1 MDKKLPKFVGTINI
15 PGDKSISHRALII
28 GSQATG
34 IVKVSNLLE
43 SADVFSTMN
52 ALRKFGVH
60 IIKRGKDYHVY
71 GLVVGGLREYN
82 GTINCGNSGTT
93 ARLMMGLLS
102 TYPITINFIGDK
114 SLSKRPMA
122 RVINLLKEFGANA
135 LPENKNTMPFK
146 FLGSYVGLQNDQK
159 LNVPSAQL
167 KSAWCL
173 AALNTKGISTLEER
187 FETRDHTEI
196 MLKYLNANIKVK
208 KSKNKKIISIFGK
221 TPIDAKDISVPGDI
235 SSAAFMIILALI
247 SKNSNVTIKNVLL
260 NPTRTGI
267 LDVLKKMKAKI
278 KIKNKKTV
286 CGEIVGDIE
295 AKSSNLKATIV
306 PEKMAPRLIDEYPI
320 LFIAACFAKGTSN
333 FKGIEELRVKESD
346 RIKSMEDGLK
356 PLGVKVSSTK
366 SSVKITGT
374 NSFKLELLASI
385 SPTTSPQIIF
395 LFLIVILAFIFFNTS
410 KIPVRVGFN
419 KTFLI
424 VTVEFLEIR
433 ERMIMKAADE
443 ISPGTEISFASIGVF
458 PNIEMIFLFL
468 DFLTLILAFK
478 YLSMISV

>member
-34 IVKVSNLLE
+34 IVKISNLLE

-60 IIKRGKDYHVY
+60 IVKRGKDYHVY

-122 RVINLLKEFGANA
+122 RVINLLREFGANA

-146 FLGSYVGLQNDQK
+146 FLGSYVGLQNNQK

-247 SKNSNVTIKNVLL
+247 SKNSTVTIKNVLL

-278 KIKNKKTV
+278 TIKNKKII

-295 AKSSNLKATIV
+295 AKSSNLKATTV
-306 PEKMAPRLIDEYPI
+306 SEKMAPRLIDEYPI

-346 RIKSMEDGLK
+346 RIKSMEGGLK
-356 PLGVKVSSTK
+356 PLGVKINSTK
-366 SSVKITGT
+366 SSVKISGT
-374 NSFKLELLASI
+374 KSFKLNKKIKIDAKGDHRIAMSFYVLSQVLNKSFKI
-385 SPTTSPQIIF
+385 KDFNYVKTSFPSFTKTI
-395 LFLIVILAFIFFNTS
+395 NTL
-410 KIPVRVGFN
+410 KKN
-419 KTFLI
+419 
-424 VTVEFLEIR
+424 
-433 ERMIMKAADE
+433 
-443 ISPGTEISFASIGVF
+443 
-458 PNIEMIFLFL
+458 
-468 DFLTLILAFK
+468 
-478 YLSMISV
+478 

>member
-60 IIKRGKDYHVY
+60 IVKRGKDYHVY

-102 TYPITINFIGDK
+102 TYPITINFVGDK

-122 RVINLLKEFGANA
+122 RVINLLREFGANA

-247 SKNSNVTIKNVLL
+247 SKNSTVTIKNVLL

-286 CGEIVGDIE
+286 CGEVVGDIE
-295 AKSSNLKATIV
+295 AKSSNLKATTV
-306 PEKMAPRLIDEYPI
+306 SEKMAPRLIDEYPI
-320 LFIAACFAKGTSN
+320 LFIAACFAKGTSS

-346 RIKSMEDGLK
+346 RIKSMEGGLK
-356 PLGVKVSSTK
+356 PLGVKINSTK

-374 NSFKLELLASI
+374 NSFKLNKKIKIDAKGDHRIAMSFYVLSQVLNKSFKI
-385 SPTTSPQIIF
+385 KDFNYVKTSFPSF
-395 LFLIVILAFIFFNTS
+395 T
-410 KIPVRVGFN
+410 
-419 KTFLI
+419 KTINNL
-424 VTVEFLEIR
+424 
-433 ERMIMKAADE
+433 KK
-443 ISPGTEISFASIGVF
+443 
-458 PNIEMIFLFL
+458 N
-468 DFLTLILAFK
+468 
-478 YLSMISV
+478 

>member
-60 IIKRGKDYHVY
+60 IVKRGKDYHVY

-102 TYPITINFIGDK
+102 TYPITINFMGDK

-122 RVINLLKEFGANA
+122 RVINLLREFGANA

-247 SKNSNVTIKNVLL
+247 SKNSKVTIKNVLL

-295 AKSSNLKATIV
+295 AKSSNLKATTV

-346 RIKSMEDGLK
+346 RIKSMEGGLK
-356 PLGVKVSSTK
+356 PLGVKINSTK

-374 NSFKLELLASI
+374 NSFKLNKKIKIDAKGDHRIAMSFYVLSQVLNKSFKI
-385 SPTTSPQIIF
+385 KDFNYVKTSFPSFTKTI
-395 LFLIVILAFIFFNTS
+395 NTL
-410 KIPVRVGFN
+410 KKN
-419 KTFLI
+419 
-424 VTVEFLEIR
+424 
-433 ERMIMKAADE
+433 
-443 ISPGTEISFASIGVF
+443 
-458 PNIEMIFLFL
+458 
-468 DFLTLILAFK
+468 
-478 YLSMISV
+478 

>member
-1 MDKKLPKFVGTINI
+1 MDKKLPKFIGTINI

-60 IIKRGKDYHVY
+60 ITKRGKDYHVY

-122 RVINLLKEFGANA
+122 RVINILREFGANI

-173 AALNTKGISTLEER
+173 SALNTKGISTLEER

-247 SKNSNVTIKNVLL
+247 SKNSTVMIKNVLL
-260 NPTRTGI
+260 NPTRTGV

-278 KIKNKKTV
+278 TIKNKKTI

-295 AKSSNLKATIV
+295 AKSSNLKATV
-306 PEKMAPRLIDEYPI
+306 VSEKMAPRLIDEYPI

-356 PLGVKVSSTK
+356 PLGVKISTTK
-366 SSVKITGT
+366 STAKITGT
-374 NSFKLELLASI
+374 NSFKLNKQIKIDAKGDHRIAMSFYVLSQVLNKSFKI
-385 SPTTSPQIIF
+385 KDFNYVKTSFPSF
-395 LFLIVILAFIFFNTS
+395 T
-410 KIPVRVGFN
+410 
-419 KTFLI
+419 KTINQL
-424 VTVEFLEIR
+424 
-433 ERMIMKAADE
+433 KK
-443 ISPGTEISFASIGVF
+443 
-458 PNIEMIFLFL
+458 N
-468 DFLTLILAFK
+468 
-478 YLSMISV
+478 

>member
-60 IIKRGKDYHVY
+60 IVKRGKDYHVY

-122 RVINLLKEFGANA
+122 RVINLLREFGANA

-247 SKNSNVTIKNVLL
+247 SKNSTVTIKNVLL

-278 KIKNKKTV
+278 TIKNKKII
-286 CGEIVGDIE
+286 CGEVVGDIE
-295 AKSSNLKATIV
+295 AKSSNLKATTV
-306 PEKMAPRLIDEYPI
+306 SEKMAPRLIDEYPI

-346 RIKSMEDGLK
+346 RIKSMEGGLK
-356 PLGVKVSSTK
+356 PLGVKINSTK

-374 NSFKLELLASI
+374 NSFKLNKKIKIDAKGDHRIAMSFYVLSQVLNKSFKI
-385 SPTTSPQIIF
+385 KDFNYVKTSFPSFTKTI
-395 LFLIVILAFIFFNTS
+395 NTL
-410 KIPVRVGFN
+410 KKN
-419 KTFLI
+419 
-424 VTVEFLEIR
+424 
-433 ERMIMKAADE
+433 
-443 ISPGTEISFASIGVF
+443 
-458 PNIEMIFLFL
+458 
-468 DFLTLILAFK
+468 
-478 YLSMISV
+478 

>member
-60 IIKRGKDYHVY
+60 IVKRGKDYHVY

-102 TYPITINFIGDK
+102 TYPITINFVGDK

-122 RVINLLKEFGANA
+122 RVINLLREFGANA

-146 FLGSYVGLQNDQK
+146 FLGSYVGLQNNQK

-247 SKNSNVTIKNVLL
+247 SKNSTVTIKNVLL

-295 AKSSNLKATIV
+295 AKNSNLKATTV
-306 PEKMAPRLIDEYPI
+306 SEKMAPRLIDEYPI
-320 LFIAACFAKGTSN
+320 LFIAACFAKGTSS

-346 RIKSMEDGLK
+346 RIKSMEGGLK
-356 PLGVKVSSTK
+356 PLGVKINSTK

-374 NSFKLELLASI
+374 NSFKLNKKIKIDAKGDHRIAMSFYVLSQVLNKSFKI
-385 SPTTSPQIIF
+385 KDFNYVKTSFPSFTKTI
-395 LFLIVILAFIFFNTS
+395 NTL
-410 KIPVRVGFN
+410 KKN
-419 KTFLI
+419 
-424 VTVEFLEIR
+424 
-433 ERMIMKAADE
+433 
-443 ISPGTEISFASIGVF
+443 
-458 PNIEMIFLFL
+458 
-468 DFLTLILAFK
+468 
-478 YLSMISV
+478 

>member
-1 MDKKLPKFVGTINI
+1 MDKKLPKFVGTTNI

-34 IVKVSNLLE
+34 IVKVTNLLE

-60 IIKRGKDYHVY
+60 IIKRGKDYYVY

-82 GTINCGNSGTT
+82 GTIDCGNSGTT

-102 TYPITINFIGDK
+102 TYPITINFTGDK

-122 RVINLLKEFGANA
+122 RVINLLREFGANA

-159 LNVPSAQL
+159 LTVPSAQL

-247 SKNSNVTIKNVLL
+247 SKNSKVTIKNVLL

-278 KIKNKKTV
+278 KIKNKKTI
-286 CGEIVGDIE
+286 CGELVGDIE
-295 AKSSNLKATIV
+295 VKSSNLKAITV

-320 LFIAACFAKGTSN
+320 LFIAACFAKGTSKFN
-333 FKGIEELRVKESD
+333 GIEELRVKESD

-356 PLGVKVSSTK
+356 PLGVKISSTK
-366 SSVKITGT
+366 SSVKITGS
-374 NSFKLELLASI
+374 NSFKLNQKIKIDAKGDHRIAMSFYVLSQVLNKPFKI
-385 SPTTSPQIIF
+385 KDFNYVKTSFPSF
-395 LFLIVILAFIFFNTS
+395 T
-410 KIPVRVGFN
+410 
-419 KTFLI
+419 KTINQL
-424 VTVEFLEIR
+424 
-433 ERMIMKAADE
+433 KK
-443 ISPGTEISFASIGVF
+443 
-458 PNIEMIFLFL
+458 N
-468 DFLTLILAFK
+468 
-478 YLSMISV
+478 

>member
-247 SKNSNVTIKNVLL
+247 SKNSKVTIKNVLL

-295 AKSSNLKATIV
+295 AKSSNLKATTV

-374 NSFKLELLASI
+374 NSFKLNKKIKIDAKGDHRIAMSFYVLSQVLNKSFKI
-385 SPTTSPQIIF
+385 KDFNYVKTSFPSFTKTI
-395 LFLIVILAFIFFNTS
+395 
-410 KIPVRVGFN
+410 N
-419 KTFLI
+419 KL
-424 VTVEFLEIR
+424 
-433 ERMIMKAADE
+433 KK
-443 ISPGTEISFASIGVF
+443 
-458 PNIEMIFLFL
+458 N
-468 DFLTLILAFK
+468 
-478 YLSMISV
+478 

>member
-1 MDKKLPKFVGTINI
+1 MDKKLPKFIGTINI

-60 IIKRGKDYHVY
+60 ITKRGKDYHVY

-122 RVINLLKEFGANA
+122 RVINLLREFGANA

-247 SKNSNVTIKNVLL
+247 SKNSTVMIKNVLL

-278 KIKNKKTV
+278 KIKNKKTI
-286 CGEIVGDIE
+286 CGEVVGDIE
-295 AKSSNLKATIV
+295 AKSSNLKATVV

-356 PLGVKVSSTK
+356 PLGVKISSTK
-366 SSVKITGT
+366 SSAKITGT
-374 NSFKLELLASI
+374 NSFKLNKQIKIDAKGDHRIAMSFYVLSQVLNKSFKI
-385 SPTTSPQIIF
+385 KDFNYVKTSFPSF
-395 LFLIVILAFIFFNTS
+395 T
-410 KIPVRVGFN
+410 
-419 KTFLI
+419 KTINQL
-424 VTVEFLEIR
+424 
-433 ERMIMKAADE
+433 KK
-443 ISPGTEISFASIGVF
+443 
-458 PNIEMIFLFL
+458 N
-468 DFLTLILAFK
+468 
-478 YLSMISV
+478 

>member
-34 IVKVSNLLE
+34 IVKVTNLLE

-52 ALRKFGVH
+52 ALRKFGVD
-60 IIKRGKDYHVY
+60 IIKRGKDYYVY
-71 GLVVGGLREYN
+71 GLVVGGLKEYN

-93 ARLMMGLLS
+93 ARLLMGLLS
-102 TYPITINFIGDK
+102 TYPITINFTGDK
-114 SLSKRPMA
+114 SLSKRPMG
-122 RVINLLKEFGANA
+122 RVINLLREFGANA

-247 SKNSNVTIKNVLL
+247 SKNSKVIIKNVLL

-278 KIKNKKTV
+278 KIKNKKII
-286 CGEIVGDIE
+286 CGELVGDIE
-295 AKSSNLKATIV
+295 AKSSNLKAAIV

-320 LFIAACFAKGTSN
+320 LFIAACFAKGTSQ

-346 RIKSMEDGLK
+346 RIQSMELGLK
-356 PLGVKVSSTK
+356 PLGVKISSTK
-366 SSVKITGT
+366 NSVKINGT
-374 NSFKLELLASI
+374 NSFKLNKKIKIDAKGDHRIAMSFYILSQVLNKPFKI
-385 SPTTSPQIIF
+385 KDFNYVKTSFPSFTKTI
-395 LFLIVILAFIFFNTS
+395 
-410 KIPVRVGFN
+410 N
-419 KTFLI
+419 KL
-424 VTVEFLEIR
+424 
-433 ERMIMKAADE
+433 KK
-443 ISPGTEISFASIGVF
+443 
-458 PNIEMIFLFL
+458 N
-468 DFLTLILAFK
+468 
-478 YLSMISV
+478 

>member
-1 MDKKLPKFVGTINI
+1 MDKKLPKFIGTINI

-43 SADVFSTMN
+43 SEDVFSTMN

-60 IIKRGKDYHVY
+60 ITKRGKDYHVY

-122 RVINLLKEFGANA
+122 RVINLLREFGANA

-187 FETRDHTEI
+187 YETRDHTEI

-247 SKNSNVTIKNVLL
+247 SKNSTVTIKNVLL
-260 NPTRTGI
+260 NPTRTGV

-278 KIKNKKTV
+278 KIKNKKTI
-286 CGEIVGDIE
+286 CGEVVGDIE
-295 AKSSNLKATIV
+295 ARSSNLKATTV

-320 LFIAACFAKGTSN
+320 LFIAACFAKGTSKFN
-333 FKGIEELRVKESD
+333 GIEELRLKESD

-356 PLGVKVSSTK
+356 PLGVKISSTK
-366 SSVKITGT
+366 SSVKITGS
-374 NSFKLELLASI
+374 NSFKLNQKIKIDAKGDHRIAMSFYILSQVLNKPFKI
-385 SPTTSPQIIF
+385 KDFNYVKTSFPSF
-395 LFLIVILAFIFFNTS
+395 T
-410 KIPVRVGFN
+410 
-419 KTFLI
+419 KTINQL
-424 VTVEFLEIR
+424 
-433 ERMIMKAADE
+433 KK
-443 ISPGTEISFASIGVF
+443 
-458 PNIEMIFLFL
+458 N
-468 DFLTLILAFK
+468 
-478 YLSMISV
+478 

>member
-247 SKNSNVTIKNVLL
+247 SKNSKVTIKNVLL

-356 PLGVKVSSTK
+356 PLGVKVSATK

-374 NSFKLELLASI
+374 NSFKLNKKIKIDAKGDHRIAMSFYVLSQVLNKSFKI
-385 SPTTSPQIIF
+385 KDFNYVKTSFPSFTKTI
-395 LFLIVILAFIFFNTS
+395 NTL
-410 KIPVRVGFN
+410 KKN
-419 KTFLI
+419 
-424 VTVEFLEIR
+424 
-433 ERMIMKAADE
+433 
-443 ISPGTEISFASIGVF
+443 
-458 PNIEMIFLFL
+458 
-468 DFLTLILAFK
+468 
-478 YLSMISV
+478 

>member
-1 MDKKLPKFVGTINI
+1 MDKKLPKFIGTINI

-60 IIKRGKDYHVY
+60 ITKRGKDYQVY
-71 GLVVGGLREYN
+71 GLVVGGLRKYN

-122 RVINLLKEFGANA
+122 RVINLLREFGANA

-247 SKNSNVTIKNVLL
+247 SKNSTVTIKNVLL

-278 KIKNKKTV
+278 TIKNKKTI
-286 CGEIVGDIE
+286 CGEVVGDIE
-295 AKSSNLKATIV
+295 AKSSNLKATV
-306 PEKMAPRLIDEYPI
+306 VSEKMAPRLIDEYPI

-356 PLGVKVSSTK
+356 PLGVKISSTK
-366 SSVKITGT
+366 SSVKITGI
-374 NSFKLELLASI
+374 NSFKLNKQIKIDAKGDHRIAMSFYVLSQVLNKSFKI
-385 SPTTSPQIIF
+385 KDFNYVKTSFPSF
-395 LFLIVILAFIFFNTS
+395 T
-410 KIPVRVGFN
+410 
-419 KTFLI
+419 KTINQL
-424 VTVEFLEIR
+424 
-433 ERMIMKAADE
+433 KK
-443 ISPGTEISFASIGVF
+443 
-458 PNIEMIFLFL
+458 N
-468 DFLTLILAFK
+468 
-478 YLSMISV
+478 

>member
-1 MDKKLPKFVGTINI
+1 MDKKLPKFIGTINI

-60 IIKRGKDYHVY
+60 ITKRGKDYHVY

-122 RVINLLKEFGANA
+122 RVINLLREFGANA

-247 SKNSNVTIKNVLL
+247 SKNSTVTIKNVLL
-260 NPTRTGI
+260 NPTRTGV

-295 AKSSNLKATIV
+295 AKSSNLKATTV
-306 PEKMAPRLIDEYPI
+306 SEKMAPRLIDEYPI

-356 PLGVKVSSTK
+356 PLGVKISSTK
-366 SSVKITGT
+366 SSAKITGT
-374 NSFKLELLASI
+374 NSFKLNKQIKIDAKGDHRIAMSFYVLSQVLNKPFKI
-385 SPTTSPQIIF
+385 KDFNYVKTSFPSF
-395 LFLIVILAFIFFNTS
+395 T
-410 KIPVRVGFN
+410 
-419 KTFLI
+419 KTINQL
-424 VTVEFLEIR
+424 
-433 ERMIMKAADE
+433 KK
-443 ISPGTEISFASIGVF
+443 
-458 PNIEMIFLFL
+458 N
-468 DFLTLILAFK
+468 
-478 YLSMISV
+478 

>member
-122 RVINLLKEFGANA
+122 RVINLLREFGANA

-146 FLGSYVGLQNDQK
+146 FLGSYVGLQNNQK
-159 LNVPSAQL
+159 LNIPSAQL

-247 SKNSNVTIKNVLL
+247 SKNSTVTIKNVLL

-278 KIKNKKTV
+278 KIKNKKII

-295 AKSSNLKATIV
+295 AKSSNLKATTV
-306 PEKMAPRLIDEYPI
+306 SEKMAPRLIDEYPI

-346 RIKSMEDGLK
+346 RIKSMEGGLK
-356 PLGVKVSSTK
+356 PLGVKISSTK

-374 NSFKLELLASI
+374 NSFKLNKKIKIDAKGDHRIAMSFYVLSQVLNKSFKI
-385 SPTTSPQIIF
+385 KDFNYVKTSFPSFTKTI
-395 LFLIVILAFIFFNTS
+395 
-410 KIPVRVGFN
+410 N
-419 KTFLI
+419 KL
-424 VTVEFLEIR
+424 
-433 ERMIMKAADE
+433 KK
-443 ISPGTEISFASIGVF
+443 
-458 PNIEMIFLFL
+458 N
-468 DFLTLILAFK
+468 
-478 YLSMISV
+478 

>member
-1 MDKKLPKFVGTINI
+1 LPKFIGTINI

-60 IIKRGKDYHVY
+60 ITKRGKDYHVY

-196 MLKYLNANIKVK
+196 MLKYLNANIRVK

-247 SKNSNVTIKNVLL
+247 SKNSTVTIKNVLL

-278 KIKNKKTV
+278 TIKNKKNI
-286 CGEIVGDIE
+286 CGEVVGDIE
-295 AKSSNLKATIV
+295 AKSSNLKATV
-306 PEKMAPRLIDEYPI
+306 VSEKMAPRLIDEYPI

-356 PLGVKVSSTK
+356 PLGVKISSTK

-374 NSFKLELLASI
+374 NSFKLNKKIKIDAKGDHRIAMSFYVLSQVLNKSFKI
-385 SPTTSPQIIF
+385 KDFNYVKTSFPSF
-395 LFLIVILAFIFFNTS
+395 T
-410 KIPVRVGFN
+410 
-419 KTFLI
+419 KTINQL
-424 VTVEFLEIR
+424 
-433 ERMIMKAADE
+433 KK
-443 ISPGTEISFASIGVF
+443 
-458 PNIEMIFLFL
+458 N
-468 DFLTLILAFK
+468 
-478 YLSMISV
+478 

>member
-196 MLKYLNANIKVK
+196 MLKYLNAYIKVK

-356 PLGVKVSSTK
+356 SLGVKVSSTK

-374 NSFKLELLASI
+374 NSFKLNKKIKIDANGDHRIAMSFYVLSQVLNKSFKI
-385 SPTTSPQIIF
+385 KDFNYVKTSFPSFTKTI
-395 LFLIVILAFIFFNTS
+395 NTL
-410 KIPVRVGFN
+410 KKN
-419 KTFLI
+419 
-424 VTVEFLEIR
+424 
-433 ERMIMKAADE
+433 
-443 ISPGTEISFASIGVF
+443 
-458 PNIEMIFLFL
+458 
-468 DFLTLILAFK
+468 
-478 YLSMISV
+478 

>member
-374 NSFKLELLASI
+374 NSFKLNKKIKIDAKGDHRIAMSFYVLSQVLNKSFKI
-385 SPTTSPQIIF
+385 KDFNYVKTSFPSFTKTI
-395 LFLIVILAFIFFNTS
+395 NTL
-410 KIPVRVGFN
+410 KKN
-419 KTFLI
+419 
-424 VTVEFLEIR
+424 
-433 ERMIMKAADE
+433 
-443 ISPGTEISFASIGVF
+443 
-458 PNIEMIFLFL
+458 
-468 DFLTLILAFK
+468 
-478 YLSMISV
+478 

>member
-122 RVINLLKEFGANA
+122 RVINLLREFGANA

-247 SKNSNVTIKNVLL
+247 SKNSKVTIKNVLL

-295 AKSSNLKATIV
+295 AKSSNLKATTV

-374 NSFKLELLASI
+374 NSFKL
-385 SPTTSPQIIF
+385 
-395 LFLIVILAFIFFNTS
+395 NK
-410 KIPVRVGFN
+410 KIKIDAKGDHRIAMSFYVLSQVLN
-419 KTFLI
+419 K
-424 VTVEFLEIR
+424 
-433 ERMIMKAADE
+433 
-443 ISPGTEISFASIGVF
+443 
-458 PNIEMIFLFL
+458 
-468 DFLTLILAFK
+468 AFK
-478 YLSMISV
+478 IKDFNYVKTSFPSFTKTINTLKKN

>member
-34 IVKVSNLLE
+34 IVKISNLLE

-247 SKNSNVTIKNVLL
+247 SKNSKVTIKNVLL

-295 AKSSNLKATIV
+295 AKSSNLKATTV

-374 NSFKLELLASI
+374 NSFKLNKKIKIDAKGDHRIAMSFYVLSLVLNKSFKI
-385 SPTTSPQIIF
+385 KDFNYVKTSFPIF
-395 LFLIVILAFIFFNTS
+395 TKTINTL
-410 KIPVRVGFN
+410 KKN
-419 KTFLI
+419 
-424 VTVEFLEIR
+424 
-433 ERMIMKAADE
+433 
-443 ISPGTEISFASIGVF
+443 
-458 PNIEMIFLFL
+458 
-468 DFLTLILAFK
+468 
-478 YLSMISV
+478 

>member
-34 IVKVSNLLE
+34 IVKVTNLLE

-60 IIKRGKDYHVY
+60 IVKRGKDYYVY

-122 RVINLLKEFGANA
+122 RVINLLREFGANA

-196 MLKYLNANIKVK
+196 MLKYLGANIKVK

-247 SKNSNVTIKNVLL
+247 SKNSKVIVRNVLL

-278 KIKNKKTV
+278 KIKNKKTI
-286 CGEIVGDIE
+286 CGEVVGDIE
-295 AKSSNLKATIV
+295 AKNSNLKATTV

-320 LFIAACFAKGTSN
+320 LFIAACFAKGTSIFN
-333 FKGIEELRVKESD
+333 GIEELRVKESD

-356 PLGVKVSSTK
+356 PLGVKISSTK

-374 NSFKLELLASI
+374 NSFKLNKKIKIDAKGDHRIAMSFYVLSQVLNKSFKI
-385 SPTTSPQIIF
+385 KDFNYVKTSFPSFTKTI
-395 LFLIVILAFIFFNTS
+395 NTL
-410 KIPVRVGFN
+410 KKN
-419 KTFLI
+419 
-424 VTVEFLEIR
+424 
-433 ERMIMKAADE
+433 
-443 ISPGTEISFASIGVF
+443 
-458 PNIEMIFLFL
+458 
-468 DFLTLILAFK
+468 
-478 YLSMISV
+478 

>member
-1 MDKKLPKFVGTINI
+1 MDKKLPKFIGTINI

-60 IIKRGKDYHVY
+60 ITKRGKNYQVY
-71 GLVVGGLREYN
+71 GLVVGGLRKYN

-122 RVINLLKEFGANA
+122 RVINLLREFGANA

-247 SKNSNVTIKNVLL
+247 SKNSTVTIKNVLL

-278 KIKNKKTV
+278 TIKNKKTI
-286 CGEIVGDIE
+286 CGEVVGDIE
-295 AKSSNLKATIV
+295 AKSSNLKATV
-306 PEKMAPRLIDEYPI
+306 VSEKMAPRLIDEYPI

-356 PLGVKVSSTK
+356 PLGVKISSTK
-366 SSVKITGT
+366 NSAKITGT
-374 NSFKLELLASI
+374 NSFKLNKQIKIDAKGDHRIAMSFYVLSQVLNKSFKI
-385 SPTTSPQIIF
+385 KDFNYVKTSFPSF
-395 LFLIVILAFIFFNTS
+395 T
-410 KIPVRVGFN
+410 
-419 KTFLI
+419 KTINQL
-424 VTVEFLEIR
+424 
-433 ERMIMKAADE
+433 KK
-443 ISPGTEISFASIGVF
+443 
-458 PNIEMIFLFL
+458 N
-468 DFLTLILAFK
+468 
-478 YLSMISV
+478 

>member
-1 MDKKLPKFVGTINI
+1 MDKKLPKFIGTINI

-60 IIKRGKDYHVY
+60 ITKRGKDYHVY

-122 RVINLLKEFGANA
+122 RVINILREFGANI

-247 SKNSNVTIKNVLL
+247 SKNSTVTIKNVLL

-278 KIKNKKTV
+278 TIKNKKTI

-295 AKSSNLKATIV
+295 AKSSNLKATV
-306 PEKMAPRLIDEYPI
+306 VSEKMAPRLIDEYPI

-356 PLGVKVSSTK
+356 PLGVKISSTK
-366 SSVKITGT
+366 STAKITGT
-374 NSFKLELLASI
+374 NSFKLNKQIKIDAKGDHRIAMSFYVLSQVLNKSFKI
-385 SPTTSPQIIF
+385 KDFNYVKTSFPSF
-395 LFLIVILAFIFFNTS
+395 T
-410 KIPVRVGFN
+410 
-419 KTFLI
+419 KTINQL
-424 VTVEFLEIR
+424 
-433 ERMIMKAADE
+433 KK
-443 ISPGTEISFASIGVF
+443 
-458 PNIEMIFLFL
+458 N
-468 DFLTLILAFK
+468 
-478 YLSMISV
+478 

>member
-1 MDKKLPKFVGTINI
+1 MDKKLPKFIGTINI

-60 IIKRGKDYHVY
+60 ITKRGKDYHVY

-122 RVINLLKEFGANA
+122 RVINLLREFGANA

-247 SKNSNVTIKNVLL
+247 SKNSTVTIKNVLL
-260 NPTRTGI
+260 NPTRTGV

-278 KIKNKKTV
+278 KIKNKKTI
-286 CGEIVGDIE
+286 CGEVVGDIE
-295 AKSSNLKATIV
+295 AKSSNLKATV
-306 PEKMAPRLIDEYPI
+306 VSEKMAPRLIDEYPI

-356 PLGVKVSSTK
+356 PLGVKISSTK
-366 SSVKITGT
+366 SSAKITGT
-374 NSFKLELLASI
+374 NSFKLNKQIKIDAKGDHRIAMSFYVLSQVLNKSFKI
-385 SPTTSPQIIF
+385 KDFNYVKTSFPSF
-395 LFLIVILAFIFFNTS
+395 T
-410 KIPVRVGFN
+410 
-419 KTFLI
+419 KTINQL
-424 VTVEFLEIR
+424 
-433 ERMIMKAADE
+433 KK
-443 ISPGTEISFASIGVF
+443 
-458 PNIEMIFLFL
+458 N
-468 DFLTLILAFK
+468 
-478 YLSMISV
+478 

>member
-1 MDKKLPKFVGTINI
+1 MDNKLPKFVGTINI
-15 PGDKSISHRALII
+15 PGDKSISHRALIL

-34 IVKVSNLLE
+34 IVKVKNLLE

-52 ALRKFGVH
+52 ALRKFGVD
-60 IIKRGKDYHVY
+60 IIKRGKDYYVY
-71 GLVVGGLREYN
+71 GLVVGGLKEYN

-93 ARLMMGLLS
+93 ARLLMGLLS
-102 TYPITINFIGDK
+102 TYPITINFTGDK
-114 SLSKRPMA
+114 SLSKRPMG
-122 RVINLLKEFGANA
+122 RVINLLREFGANA

-247 SKNSNVTIKNVLL
+247 SKNSKVVIKNVLL

-267 LDVLKKMKAKI
+267 LDMLKKMKAKI
-278 KIKNKKTV
+278 KIKNKKII
-286 CGEIVGDIE
+286 CGELVGDIE
-295 AKSSNLKATIV
+295 AKSSNLKAAIV

-320 LFIAACFAKGTSN
+320 LFIAACFAKGSSQ

-346 RIKSMEDGLK
+346 RIQSMELGLK
-356 PLGVKVSSTK
+356 PLGVKISSTK
-366 SSVKITGT
+366 NSVKITGT
-374 NSFKLELLASI
+374 NSFKLNKKIKIDAKGDHRIAMSFYILSQVLNKPFKI
-385 SPTTSPQIIF
+385 KDFNYVKTSFPSFTKTI
-395 LFLIVILAFIFFNTS
+395 
-410 KIPVRVGFN
+410 N
-419 KTFLI
+419 KL
-424 VTVEFLEIR
+424 
-433 ERMIMKAADE
+433 KK
-443 ISPGTEISFASIGVF
+443 
-458 PNIEMIFLFL
+458 N
-468 DFLTLILAFK
+468 
-478 YLSMISV
+478 

>member
-34 IVKVSNLLE
+34 IVKVTNLLE

-52 ALRKFGVH
+52 ALRKFGVD
-60 IIKRGKDYHVY
+60 IIKRGKDYYVY
-71 GLVVGGLREYN
+71 GLVVGGLKEYN

-93 ARLMMGLLS
+93 ARLLMGLLS
-102 TYPITINFIGDK
+102 TYPITINFTGDK
-114 SLSKRPMA
+114 SLSKRPMG
-122 RVINLLKEFGANA
+122 RVINLLREFGANA

-247 SKNSNVTIKNVLL
+247 SKNSKVIIKNVLL

-278 KIKNKKTV
+278 KIKNKKII
-286 CGEIVGDIE
+286 CGEVVGDIE
-295 AKSSNLKATIV
+295 AKSSNLKAAIV

-320 LFIAACFAKGTSN
+320 LFIAACFAKGTSQ

-346 RIKSMEDGLK
+346 RIQSMELGLK
-356 PLGVKVSSTK
+356 PLGVKISSTK
-366 SSVKITGT
+366 NSVKITGT
-374 NSFKLELLASI
+374 NSFKLNKKIKIDAKGDHRIAMSFYILSQVLNKPFKI
-385 SPTTSPQIIF
+385 KDFNYVKTSFPSFTKTI
-395 LFLIVILAFIFFNTS
+395 
-410 KIPVRVGFN
+410 N
-419 KTFLI
+419 KL
-424 VTVEFLEIR
+424 
-433 ERMIMKAADE
+433 KK
-443 ISPGTEISFASIGVF
+443 
-458 PNIEMIFLFL
+458 N
-468 DFLTLILAFK
+468 
-478 YLSMISV
+478 

>member
-34 IVKVSNLLE
+34 IVKVTNLLE

-60 IIKRGKDYHVY
+60 IIKRGKDYYVY

-82 GTINCGNSGTT
+82 GTIDCGNSGTT

-102 TYPITINFIGDK
+102 TYPITINFTGDK

-122 RVINLLKEFGANA
+122 RVINLLREFGANA

-159 LNVPSAQL
+159 LTVPSAQL

-247 SKNSNVTIKNVLL
+247 SKNSKVIIKNVLL

-278 KIKNKKTV
+278 KIKNKKTI
-286 CGEIVGDIE
+286 CGEVVGDIE
-295 AKSSNLKATIV
+295 VKSSNLKATTV

-320 LFIAACFAKGTSN
+320 LFIAACFAKGTSKFN
-333 FKGIEELRVKESD
+333 GIEELRVKESD

-356 PLGVKVSSTK
+356 PLGVKISSTK
-366 SSVKITGT
+366 SSVKITGS
-374 NSFKLELLASI
+374 NSFKLNQKIKIDAKGDHRIAMSFYVLSQVLNKPFKI
-385 SPTTSPQIIF
+385 KDFNYVKTSFPSF
-395 LFLIVILAFIFFNTS
+395 T
-410 KIPVRVGFN
+410 
-419 KTFLI
+419 KTINQL
-424 VTVEFLEIR
+424 
-433 ERMIMKAADE
+433 KK
-443 ISPGTEISFASIGVF
+443 
-458 PNIEMIFLFL
+458 N
-468 DFLTLILAFK
+468 
-478 YLSMISV
+478 

>member
-34 IVKVSNLLE
+34 IVKVTNLLE

-52 ALRKFGVH
+52 ALRKFGVD
-60 IIKRGKDYHVY
+60 IIKRGKDYYVY
-71 GLVVGGLREYN
+71 GLVVGGLKEYN

-93 ARLMMGLLS
+93 ARLLMGLFS
-102 TYPITINFIGDK
+102 TYPITINFTGDK
-114 SLSKRPMA
+114 SLSKRPMG
-122 RVINLLKEFGANA
+122 RVINLLREFGANA

-247 SKNSNVTIKNVLL
+247 SKNSKVIIKNVLL

-278 KIKNKKTV
+278 KIKNKKTI
-286 CGEIVGDIE
+286 CGEVVGDIE
-295 AKSSNLKATIV
+295 AKSSNLKAAIV

-320 LFIAACFAKGTSN
+320 LFIAACFAKGTSH

-346 RIKSMEDGLK
+346 RIQSMELGLK
-356 PLGVKVSSTK
+356 PLGVKISSTK
-366 SSVKITGT
+366 NSVKITGT
-374 NSFKLELLASI
+374 NSFKLNKKIKIDAKGDHRIAMSFYILSQVLNKPFKI
-385 SPTTSPQIIF
+385 KDFNYVKTSFPSFTKTI
-395 LFLIVILAFIFFNTS
+395 
-410 KIPVRVGFN
+410 N
-419 KTFLI
+419 KL
-424 VTVEFLEIR
+424 
-433 ERMIMKAADE
+433 KK
-443 ISPGTEISFASIGVF
+443 
-458 PNIEMIFLFL
+458 N
-468 DFLTLILAFK
+468 
-478 YLSMISV
+478 

>member
-247 SKNSNVTIKNVLL
+247 SKNSKVTIKNVLL

-366 SSVKITGT
+366 SSVKITGA
-374 NSFKLELLASI
+374 NSFKLNKKIKIDAKGDHRIAMSFYVLSQVLNKSFKI
-385 SPTTSPQIIF
+385 KDFNYVKTSFPSFTKTI
-395 LFLIVILAFIFFNTS
+395 NTL
-410 KIPVRVGFN
+410 KKN
-419 KTFLI
+419 
-424 VTVEFLEIR
+424 
-433 ERMIMKAADE
+433 
-443 ISPGTEISFASIGVF
+443 
-458 PNIEMIFLFL
+458 
-468 DFLTLILAFK
+468 
-478 YLSMISV
+478 

>member
-1 MDKKLPKFVGTINI
+1 MDKKLPKFVGTTNI

-34 IVKVSNLLE
+34 IVKVTNLLE

-60 IIKRGKDYHVY
+60 IIKRGKDYYVY

-82 GTINCGNSGTT
+82 GTIDCGNSGTT

-102 TYPITINFIGDK
+102 TYPITINFTGDK

-122 RVINLLKEFGANA
+122 RVINLLREFGANA

-159 LNVPSAQL
+159 LTVPSAQL

-247 SKNSNVTIKNVLL
+247 SKNSKVTIKNVLL

-278 KIKNKKTV
+278 KIKNKKTI
-286 CGEIVGDIE
+286 CGEVVGDIE
-295 AKSSNLKATIV
+295 ARSSNLKATTV

-320 LFIAACFAKGTSN
+320 LFIAACFAKGISKFN
-333 FKGIEELRVKESD
+333 GIEELRVKESD

-356 PLGVKVSSTK
+356 PLGVKISSTK
-366 SSVKITGT
+366 SSVKITGS
-374 NSFKLELLASI
+374 NSFKLNQKIKIDAKGDHRIAMSFYVLSQVLNKPFKI
-385 SPTTSPQIIF
+385 KDFNYVKTSFPSF
-395 LFLIVILAFIFFNTS
+395 T
-410 KIPVRVGFN
+410 
-419 KTFLI
+419 KTINQL
-424 VTVEFLEIR
+424 
-433 ERMIMKAADE
+433 KK
-443 ISPGTEISFASIGVF
+443 
-458 PNIEMIFLFL
+458 N
-468 DFLTLILAFK
+468 
-478 YLSMISV
+478 

>member
-34 IVKVSNLLE
+34 IVKVTNLLE

-52 ALRKFGVH
+52 ALRKFGVD
-60 IIKRGKDYHVY
+60 IIKRGKDYYVY
-71 GLVVGGLREYN
+71 GLVVGGLKEYN

-93 ARLMMGLLS
+93 ARLLMGLLS
-102 TYPITINFIGDK
+102 TYPITINFTGDK
-114 SLSKRPMA
+114 SLSKRPMG
-122 RVINLLKEFGANA
+122 RVINLLREFGANA

-196 MLKYLNANIKVK
+196 MLKYLNANIKIK

-247 SKNSNVTIKNVLL
+247 SKNSKVIIKNVLL

-278 KIKNKKTV
+278 KIKNKKII
-286 CGEIVGDIE
+286 CGELVGDIE
-295 AKSSNLKATIV
+295 AKSSNLKAAIV

-320 LFIAACFAKGTSN
+320 LFIAACFAKGTSQ

-346 RIKSMEDGLK
+346 RIQSMELGLK
-356 PLGVKVSSTK
+356 PLGVKISSTK
-366 SSVKITGT
+366 NSVKITGT
-374 NSFKLELLASI
+374 NSFKLNKKIKIDAKGDHRIAMSFYILSQVLNKPFKI
-385 SPTTSPQIIF
+385 KDFNYVKTSFPSFTKTI
-395 LFLIVILAFIFFNTS
+395 N
-410 KIPVRVGFN
+410 KIKKN
-419 KTFLI
+419 
-424 VTVEFLEIR
+424 
-433 ERMIMKAADE
+433 
-443 ISPGTEISFASIGVF
+443 
-458 PNIEMIFLFL
+458 
-468 DFLTLILAFK
+468 
-478 YLSMISV
+478 

>member
-1 MDKKLPKFVGTINI
+1 MDKKLPKFIGTINI

-60 IIKRGKDYHVY
+60 ITKRGKDYHVY

-122 RVINLLKEFGANA
+122 RVINLLREFGANA

-146 FLGSYVGLQNDQK
+146 FLGSYIGLQNDQK

-247 SKNSNVTIKNVLL
+247 SKNSTVTIKNVLL

-278 KIKNKKTV
+278 TIKNKKTI

-295 AKSSNLKATIV
+295 AKSSNLKATV
-306 PEKMAPRLIDEYPI
+306 VSEKMAPRLIDEYPI

-356 PLGVKVSSTK
+356 LLGVKISSTK
-366 SSVKITGT
+366 NSAKITGI
-374 NSFKLELLASI
+374 NSFKLNKKIKIDAKGDHRIAMSFYVLSQVLNKSFEI
-385 SPTTSPQIIF
+385 KDFNYVKTSFPSF
-395 LFLIVILAFIFFNTS
+395 T
-410 KIPVRVGFN
+410 
-419 KTFLI
+419 KTINQL
-424 VTVEFLEIR
+424 
-433 ERMIMKAADE
+433 KK
-443 ISPGTEISFASIGVF
+443 
-458 PNIEMIFLFL
+458 N
-468 DFLTLILAFK
+468 
-478 YLSMISV
+478 

>member
-122 RVINLLKEFGANA
+122 RVINLLREFGANA

-146 FLGSYVGLQNDQK
+146 FLGSYIGLQNDQK

-221 TPIDAKDISVPGDI
+221 TPIDAKNISVPGDI

-247 SKNSNVTIKNVLL
+247 SKNSTVTIKNVLL

-278 KIKNKKTV
+278 KIKNKKTI
-286 CGEIVGDIE
+286 CGEVVGDIE
-295 AKSSNLKATIV
+295 AKSSNLKATLV
-306 PEKMAPRLIDEYPI
+306 PEKIAPRLIDEYPI

-356 PLGVKVSSTK
+356 PLGVKISSTK

-374 NSFKLELLASI
+374 NSFKLNKKIKIDAKGDHRIAMSFYVLSQVLNKSFKI
-385 SPTTSPQIIF
+385 KDFNYVKTSFPSF
-395 LFLIVILAFIFFNTS
+395 T
-410 KIPVRVGFN
+410 
-419 KTFLI
+419 KTINQL
-424 VTVEFLEIR
+424 
-433 ERMIMKAADE
+433 KK
-443 ISPGTEISFASIGVF
+443 
-458 PNIEMIFLFL
+458 N
-468 DFLTLILAFK
+468 
-478 YLSMISV
+478 

>member
-60 IIKRGKDYHVY
+60 IVKRGKDYHVY

-122 RVINLLKEFGANA
+122 RVINLLREFGANA

-247 SKNSNVTIKNVLL
+247 SKNSTVTIKNVLL

-267 LDVLKKMKAKI
+267 LDVLKKMKARI
-278 KIKNKKTV
+278 TIKNKKII

-295 AKSSNLKATIV
+295 AKSSNLKATTV
-306 PEKMAPRLIDEYPI
+306 SEKMAPRLIDEYPI

-346 RIKSMEDGLK
+346 RIKSMEGGLK
-356 PLGVKVSSTK
+356 LLGVKINSTK

-374 NSFKLELLASI
+374 NSFKLNKKIKIDAKGDHRIAMSFYVLSQVLNKSFKI
-385 SPTTSPQIIF
+385 KDFNYVKTSFPSFTKTI
-395 LFLIVILAFIFFNTS
+395 NTL
-410 KIPVRVGFN
+410 KKN
-419 KTFLI
+419 
-424 VTVEFLEIR
+424 
-433 ERMIMKAADE
+433 
-443 ISPGTEISFASIGVF
+443 
-458 PNIEMIFLFL
+458 
-468 DFLTLILAFK
+468 
-478 YLSMISV
+478 